1 MARTKVV
8 WQGIFELVKHRR
20 FPEARELLKS
30 GAAGKAHLADRLG
43 LEGLMSVL
51 SKNDGPFLPARLR
64 ALVRTRLSSVWSDP
78 FDRAYFAVF
87 RRYVQFLAQTGSA
100 DSEPSDEVGVVQ
112 NPAKEE
118 QHDVAAQSGRG

>member
-1 MARTKVV
+1 
-8 WQGIFELVKHRR
+8 
-20 FPEARELLKS
+20 
-30 GAAGKAHLADRLG
+30 
-43 LEGLMSVL
+43 
-51 SKNDGPFLPARLR
+51 
-64 ALVRTRLSSVWSDP
+64 VWSDP
-78 FDRAYFAVF
+78 FERAYFAVF